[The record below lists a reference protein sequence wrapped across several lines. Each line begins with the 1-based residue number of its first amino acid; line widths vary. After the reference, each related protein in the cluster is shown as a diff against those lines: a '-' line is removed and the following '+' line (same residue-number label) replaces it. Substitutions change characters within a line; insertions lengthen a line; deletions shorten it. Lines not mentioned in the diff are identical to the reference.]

1 MIKGMGH
8 LGIVVG
14 DIDKS
19 IAAFAKALNVPIPPV
34 KDVTEKKTKVA
45 LLEFGGVGFEFIQDY
60 SEDGAFANLVK
71 ERGDSIHH
79 FCILSDDVQADI
91 EAMQAKGIEM
101 ADQKPRIGLRGK
113 PIAFTKAASLNG
125 IPVEL
130 STP

>member
-19 IAAFAKALNVPIPPV
+19 IAAFAKALNVPVPPV
-34 KDVTEKKTKVA
+34 KDVTERKTKVA

-60 SEDGAFANLVK
+60 SEDGAFAKLVK

-113 PIAFTKAASLNG
+113 AIAFTKAASFNG